1 MSYILQI
8 DYFNKPLEEDSKL
21 VYKQFDSIFDLVGYL
36 YDCEIEQYGKY
47 RIFEEKRL
55 SISLEDIKEQ
65 TNEK

>member
-21 VYKQFDSIFDLVGYL
+21 VYKHFDSIFDLVGYL

-65 TNEK
+65 TNER